1 MKVSSFSDIESEFIE
16 RVHKIVWCSFATE
29 DTKNRL
35 RSRIL
40 HPIWDKDTGWIGTRR
55 NSLKARHLA
64 HNSYVSL
71 AYIADVVKPVY
82 VDCTA
87 AWEEGLSNKEMV
99 WEKFKSAA
107 PPLGF
112 DFGTIFSGFDDTEFG
127 LLKLTPWRIELDDV
141 ANRENRKVWLR
152 A

>member
-1 MKVSSFSDIESEFIE
+1 MRVSSFSEIESEFIE
-16 RVHKIVWCSFATE
+16 RAHKAVWCSVATQ
-29 DTKNRL
+29 DTKDRL

-40 HPIWDKDTGWIGTRR
+40 HPIWDGAAGWIVTRR
-55 NSLKARHLA
+55 RSLKAKHLA
-64 HNSYVSL
+64 HNPYVSL

-82 VDCTA
+82 VDCIA
-87 AWEEGLSNKEMV
+87 EWDEELSDKERV
-99 WEKFKSAA
+99 WEMFRLAA

-112 DFGTIFSGFDDTEFG
+112 DFGTIFKSAGDPELG

-152 A
+152 

>member
-1 MKVSSFSDIESEFIE
+1 MRVASFSEIEDEFIE
-16 RVHKIVWCSFATE
+16 RVHKTVWCSAATQ

-40 HPIWDKDTGWIGTRR
+40 HPIWDKDVGWIGTRR

-64 HNSYVSL
+64 HNPYLSL

-82 VDCTA
+82 VDCMA
-87 AWEEGLSNKEMV
+87 EFEEQLSNKEMV
-99 WEKFKSAA
+99 WEKFRSAP

-112 DFGTIFSGFDDTEFG
+112 DFGTIFGGVSDPEFG

-141 ANRENRKVWLR
+141 ANRDNRKVWLR
-152 A
+152 